1 MGEEERANVVGAELQ
16 LVALDCLGSFWR
28 DHHTCVVPQDIEA
41 GFGSEEG
48 FRGLLYCCQVRKVK
62 LQIDQLAL

>member
-1 MGEEERANVVGAELQ
+1 MGEEERANVISAELQ
-16 LVALDCLGSFWR
+16 LVALDCLGSFRW
-28 DHHTCVVPQDIEA
+28 DHHACVVPQDIEA

-48 FRGLLYCCQVRKVK
+48 FCGLLYCCKVRKVK